1 MAKSENRQS
10 QIPIITRRLKTFFK
24 ERHDVSLVFL
34 FGSFVSKQTTA
45 FSDIDVGI
53 FFKKVPNFHEI
64 NDMKEDLTAL
74 LKKEVDLVVLNDASP
89 VLKMQ
94 VLKKGVLIFQ
104 KGKNDF
110 SLFYGD
116 AVKQYDDLK
125 IIRRKCEENILKG
138 RIYA

>member
-1 MAKSENRQS
+1 MPKLVAKPF
-10 QIPIITRRLKTFFK
+10 PILIIVRRLKSFFK

-34 FGSFVSKQTTA
+34 FGSFASKQTTVY
-45 FSDIDVGI
+45 SDIDVGI
-53 FFKKVPNFHEI
+53 LFNKVPDFYEI
-64 NDMKEDLTAL
+64 NDMKEDLTVL
-74 LKKEVDLVVLNDASP
+74 LKKEVDLVVLNAASP
-89 VLKMQ
+89 VLRMQ

-104 KGKNDF
+104 KGKNDY

-138 RIYA
+138 RVYA

>member
-10 QIPIITRRLKTFFK
+10 QIPIIVKRLKTFFK

-53 FFKKVPNFHEI
+53 FFKKVPNFYEI
-64 NDMKEDLTAL
+64 NDMKEDLSAL
-74 LKKEVDLVVLNDASP
+74 LKKEVDLVILNDASP

-104 KGKNDF
+104 KGKNDY